1 MGWHIHY
8 GLGVLHI
15 FCHCTIRQLQNPL
28 ITGSLDHSPLKLG
41 RMVWQQA
48 GQWARKLS
56 RYTVWALL
64 PWSNLSLPA
73 LHDITS
79 LTLPQSQ
86 LAQLWCCQVHQG
98 SCQTPQQSPAFG
110 DTQWTP
116 CTRCPCRPTAGFVYM
131 VTVPSHCGQW
141 MGNVSALSQY
151 IL

>member
-1 MGWHIHY
+1 MLLIEWHIHY

-56 RYTVWALL
+56 RYPVWALL

-86 LAQLWCCQVHQG
+86 LAQHWCCQVHQG
-98 SCQTPQQSPAFG
+98 STDPS
-110 DTQWTP
+110 
-116 CTRCPCRPTAGFVYM
+116 
-131 VTVPSHCGQW
+131 TVPCIWGHAMNPLYKMPLQTHCWFCLYGD
-141 MGNVSALSQY
+141 SSQP
-151 IL
+151 L